1 MIDIRNVSKT
11 FAGRAGNV
19 EALKNVSIRVD
30 DGDIFGVIGF
40 SGAGKSTL
48 IRTVNLL
55 ERPDS
60 GSVVI
65 NGTDVTALPKRK
77 LRDVRKD
84 IGMVFQQFNLLNSK
98 TVRQNVAIPLI
109 LEKRPK
115 AEIEARVGE
124 LLKFVEL
131 EDKKDTYV
139 ENLSGGQ
146 KQRVGIARALATSPS
161 ILLCDEATS
170 ALDPKTTESILE
182 LLKKVNRE
190 LGVTILLI
198 THQMNVI
205 KEICNRVAVM
215 EDGVIVEQGD
225 VLDVF
230 GNPQHEITKG
240 FVKTVLDDTVP
251 ESIRKAVRADGKE
264 GEILRLKFTGE
275 KAQDALL
282 SRVDKNFDVETTIL
296 FATVSELQGTVLSIL
311 IVRLTG
317 PESEIAK
324 AERYIGESGVEA
336 RKVSLEYGS
345 TD

>member
-1 MIDIRNVSKT
+1 MIQIQNVSKT
-11 FAGRAGNV
+11 FPGKSGNV
-19 EALKNVSIRVD
+19 VALKNVSLEIN

-60 GSVVI
+60 GKVII
-65 NGTDVTALPKRK
+65 NGTDVTSLRKSK
-77 LRDVRKD
+77 LREVRKD

-98 TVRQNVAIPLI
+98 TVRQNIAIPLI
-109 LEKRPK
+109 LEKKKNP
-115 AEIEARVGE
+115 EIEKRVDE

-146 KQRVGIARALATSPS
+146 KQRVGIARALATNPS

-190 LGVTILLI
+190 LGVTILLV

-205 KEICNRVAVM
+205 KDICNRVAVM
-215 EDGVIVEQGD
+215 ENGEIVEQGN
-225 VLDVF
+225 VLNVF
-230 GNPQHEITKG
+230 GNPRHEITKD
-240 FVKTVLDDTVP
+240 FVKTVINDTIP
-251 ESIRKAVRADGKE
+251 QSIREAIRNDGRAGD
-264 GEILRLKFTGE
+264 ILRLKFVGDS
-275 KAQDALL
+275 AQDSLL
-282 SRVDKNFDVETTIL
+282 SRISKNYSVDTTIL
-296 FATVSELQGTVLSIL
+296 SAIVSELQGTVYSLL
-311 IVRLTG
+311 VVRLTG
-317 PESEIAK
+317 QKSEIQK
-324 AERYIGESGVEA
+324 AENHIRESGVDSE
-336 RKVSLEYGS
+336 RVNLE
-345 TD
+345 

>member
-1 MIDIRNVSKT
+1 MITVENVSKT
-11 FAGRAGNV
+11 FSGKSGDV
-19 EALKNVSIRVD
+19 EALKNVTIQVN

-60 GSVVI
+60 GKVII
-65 NGTDVTALPKRK
+65 NGTDMTALPKRK
-77 LRDVRKD
+77 LLEIRKN

-98 TVRQNVAIPLI
+98 TVRQNIAIPLI
-109 LEKRPK
+109 LEKKPK
-115 AEIEARVGE
+115 AEIRERVNE

-131 EDKKDTYV
+131 EEKGDVYA

-146 KQRVGIARALATSPS
+146 KQRVGIARALVTNPS

-205 KEICNRVAVM
+205 REICNRVAVM
-215 EDGVIVEQGD
+215 ENGEIVEQGD
-225 VLDVF
+225 VIDVF
-230 GNPQHEITKG
+230 GDPQHDITKG
-240 FVKTVLDDTVP
+240 FVKTVIDDTIP
-251 ESIRKAVRADGKE
+251 ASIRRSILNDHKQ
-264 GEILRLKFTGE
+264 GEVLRLKFTGE
-275 KAQDALL
+275 SAQDSLL
-282 SRVDKNFDVETTIL
+282 SRINKNFSVETNVL
-296 FATVSELQGTVLSIL
+296 SATVSELQGMVLSIL
-311 IVRLTG
+311 TIRLTG
-317 PESEIAK
+317 TDDEIAK
-324 AERYIGESGVEA
+324 AERYIKESGVEA
-336 RKVSLEYGS
+336 RKVILKNGS

>member
-1 MIDIRNVSKT
+1 MIEIQNVSKT
-11 FAGRAGNV
+11 FPGKSGNV
-19 EALKNVSIRVD
+19 EALKNVSIKVN

-55 ERPDS
+55 EKPDS
-60 GSVVI
+60 GKVII
-65 NGTDVTALPKRK
+65 NGTDITALPKSK
-77 LRDVRKD
+77 LRGIRKD

-109 LEKRPK
+109 LEKKPK
-115 AEIEARVGE
+115 SEIEKRVDE

-131 EDKKDTYV
+131 EDKKDTYA

-146 KQRVGIARALATSPS
+146 KQRVGIARALATNPS

-182 LLKKVNRE
+182 LLQKINRE

-205 KEICNRVAVM
+205 KEICSRVAVM
-215 EDGVIVEQGD
+215 ENGEVVEQGD

-230 GNPQHEITKG
+230 GNPQNDITKD
-240 FVKTVLDDTVP
+240 FVKTVIDDTVP
-251 ESIRKAVRADGKE
+251 ESIREAIRKDGRQ
-264 GEILRLKFTGE
+264 GEILRLKFSGE
-275 KAQDALL
+275 NAQDSLL
-282 SRVDKNFDVETTIL
+282 SRINKNFNVDTTIL

-311 IVRLTG
+311 VIRLTG
-317 PESEIAK
+317 PEEEIEK
-324 AERYIGESGVEA
+324 AEKHIRVSGVEVK
-336 RKVSLEYGS
+336 KVTLE
-345 TD
+345 

>member
-1 MIDIRNVSKT
+1 MIVVQNVSKT
-11 FAGRAGNV
+11 FPGRSGDV
-19 EALKNVSIRVD
+19 EALKNVSIQVD
-30 DGDIFGVIGF
+30 DGDIFGVVGF

-60 GSVVI
+60 GKVI
-65 NGTDVTALPKRK
+65 IDGIDVTDLPKRK
-77 LRDVRKD
+77 LRGVRKH

-98 TVRQNVAIPLI
+98 TVRQNVAIPLV
-109 LEKRPK
+109 LEKKPK
-115 AEIEARVGE
+115 AETEKRVRE
-124 LLKFVEL
+124 LLRFVEL
-131 EDKKDTYV
+131 EEKKDVYA

-170 ALDPKTTESILE
+170 ALDPKTTESILQ

-215 EDGVIVEQGD
+215 ESGEIVEQGN

-230 GNPQHEITKG
+230 GNPQHDITKG
-240 FVKTVLDDTVP
+240 FVKTVIDDTVP
-251 ESIRKAVRADGKE
+251 ESIRKSILEDNRQGK
-264 GEILRLKFTGE
+264 ILRLKFTGIS
-275 KAQDALL
+275 AQDSLL
-282 SRVDKNFDVETTIL
+282 SRIDKTFNVETAIL
-296 FATVSELQGTVLSIL
+296 SATVSELQGTVLSIL
-311 IVRLTG
+311 KVRLTG
-317 PESEIAK
+317 RNDEIAK
-324 AERYIGESGVEA
+324 AEQYIEKSGVEV
-336 RKVSLEYGS
+336 KEVTLE
-345 TD
+345 

>member
-1 MIDIRNVSKT
+1 MIEIQNVSKT
-11 FAGRAGNV
+11 FPGKSGNV
-19 EALKNVSIRVD
+19 EALKNVSMKVN

-55 ERPDS
+55 EKPDS
-60 GSVVI
+60 GKVII
-65 NGTDVTALPKRK
+65 NGTDITTLPKSK
-77 LRDVRKD
+77 LRGIRKD

-109 LEKRPK
+109 LEKKPK
-115 AEIEARVGE
+115 AEIEKRVDE

-131 EDKKDTYV
+131 EDKKDTYA

-146 KQRVGIARALATSPS
+146 KQRVGIARALATNPS

-182 LLKKVNRE
+182 LLQKINRE

-205 KEICNRVAVM
+205 KEICSRVAVM
-215 EDGVIVEQGD
+215 ENGEVVEQGD

-230 GNPQHEITKG
+230 GNPQNDITKD
-240 FVKTVLDDTVP
+240 FVKTVIDDTVP
-251 ESIRKAVRADGKE
+251 ESIRETIRKDDRQ
-264 GEILRLKFTGE
+264 GEILRLKFSGE
-275 KAQDALL
+275 NAQDSLL
-282 SRVDKNFDVETTIL
+282 SRINKNFNVDTTIL

-311 IVRLTG
+311 VIRLTG
-317 PESEIAK
+317 PEEEIEK
-324 AERYIGESGVEA
+324 AEKHIRETGVEVK
-336 RKVSLEYGS
+336 KVTLE
-345 TD
+345 